1 LKAIVK
7 IIIGSL
13 FVILSIFGKG
23 YGQNVSMPN
32 NPRYDDKKYHFGFM
46 LGINS
51 MNFAIKPVD
60 NLHPLDSLYGVE
72 STPELGFNIGIVS
85 DLRLGRFFNLRFI
98 PSLEFGERTLNY
110 FIKYHDNVI
119 ATTLKKVEST
129 YIQFPLEL
137 KFKSERMTNTRAY
150 VLTGLNYVIDLASQA
165 NKTQVNPNDIIVK
178 LYKTDLL
185 YEFGVGF
192 DFYLTYFKMAT
203 ELKMCYGLKDL
214 LVHDQTLYSSG
225 IDRLNS
231 KIFQLSLT
239 FE

>member
-1 LKAIVK
+1 
-7 IIIGSL
+7 
-13 FVILSIFGKG
+13 
-23 YGQNVSMPN
+23 
-32 NPRYDDKKYHFGFM
+32 
-46 LGINS
+46 
-51 MNFAIKPVD
+51 MNFAIKSID
-60 NLHPLDSLYGVE
+60 NLHPLDSLYGIE
-72 STPELGFNIGIVS
+72 SNPNLGFNIGIVS
-85 DLRLGRFFNLRFI
+85 DLRIGKFFNLRFI

-119 ATTLKKVEST
+119 ATSQKKVEST

-137 KFKSERMTNTRAY
+137 KFKSERMTNARAY
-150 VLTGLNYVIDLASQA
+150 VLTGLNYVVDLASQA
-165 NKTQVNPNDIIVK
+165 NKTQTNPDDIIVK